1 MCYMVIIGNYKS
13 KEVKEMPKPP
23 RVWKLKD
30 NISKNQPLSYI
41 TEWEKNRVK
50 PLFKKYDTGRNKII
64 L

>member
-30 NISKNQPLSYI
+30 NISKN
-41 TEWEKNRVK
+41 
-50 PLFKKYDTGRNKII
+50 
-64 L
+64 